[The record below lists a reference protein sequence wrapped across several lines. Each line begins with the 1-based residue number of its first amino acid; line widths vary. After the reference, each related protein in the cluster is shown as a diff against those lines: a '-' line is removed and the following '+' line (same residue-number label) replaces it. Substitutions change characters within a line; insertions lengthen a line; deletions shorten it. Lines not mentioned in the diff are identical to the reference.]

1 MDLEWLE
8 ESTEYEKEHD
18 DNEVPKS
25 LLNDYQK
32 TEEIVVSIYEKIRD
46 YLHKENERF
55 LPRQFYDSLDL
66 HKFSI

>member
-8 ESTEYEKEHD
+8 ESTEYEKDQD
-18 DNEVPKS
+18 DNEIPKS

-32 TEEIVVSIYEKIRD
+32 TEEIIVSIYENIRD

-55 LPRQFYDSLDL
+55 
-66 HKFSI
+66 